1 MQRIQNVIDNEEARL
16 NALRDLGLLDTPPSE
31 TFDRLTRLAS
41 QLLSAPV
48 STVSLTD
55 RDRQWFKSKV
65 GVDITEIPREQAPC
79 SYAIEGEGVFVV
91 PDLAADPRFAGSALA
106 NAGIRFYAGAPLVTR
121 SGHGLGTI
129 CVVDDKP
136 RTLAEGE
143 DRVLLD
149 LAGLVMSQI
158 DLQNTIG
165 RVDPTSG
172 TPNQHQLFE
181 DLDDLGRQRPG
192 LIHAAALVEFLPPA
206 DVAQALSVLGT
217 NHSDALM
224 RASIRALRE
233 ELGPGFKLY
242 HVGQMRCVALPNADQ
257 PVPGAAMSARLL
269 AALAEPV
276 PCEGVPVSLNPAV
289 GCYTFLVGEA
299 QPQAILRC
307 LLGAVDDARDSPEN
321 RAEFDPA
328 QADRKAR
335 LFTLLSDFGTALVS
349 DGQLRLVYQP
359 RIDMATG
366 QLRGVEALL
375 RWEHPTLGNVP
386 PGEFIPLIERTAL
399 VRQMTDWVVG
409 TAVRQAK
416 AWSEAGQDISVSV
429 NASAVNLDE
438 ADFADRLLAE
448 IGRAGLKSGLIELEF
463 TETAVARDQDRVI
476 AQLSRLKSD
485 GVGIAIDDFGTGYS
499 NLAYLQRLPV
509 SVLKIDRAFIG
520 SLFRSASDST
530 LVRTIIAMAHDL
542 GYRVV
547 GEGIEDQATY
557 DLLASWGCD
566 EGQGYHMGR
575 PMAAALIG
583 EWAAPSYRSA
593 A

>member
-1 MQRIQNVIDNEEARL
+1 MHRIQNTIDNEEARL

-91 PDLAADPRFAGSALA
+91 PDLAADPRFAGSPLA

-129 CVVDDKP
+129 CVVDGNP
-136 RTLAEGE
+136 RTLADGE
-143 DRVLLD
+143 DRILLD

-165 RVDPTSG
+165 RVDATSG
-172 TPNQHQLFE
+172 YANQHQLFE

-192 LIHAAALVEFLPPA
+192 RQCAAALVEFLPPA
-206 DVAQALSVLGT
+206 EVAQALSVLGT
-217 NHSDALM
+217 NHADALV
-224 RASIRALRE
+224 RAAIRVLQSQ
-233 ELGPGFKLY
+233 LGDGCRLY
-242 HVGQMRCVALPNADQ
+242 HVGQMRCVVLPNADQ
-257 PVPGAAMSARLL
+257 PAGGSLDARVL

-276 PCEGVPVSLNPAV
+276 PCDGVPVSLNPAV
-289 GCYTFLVGEA
+289 GCYTFMLGDA
-299 QPQAILRC
+299 QPQLVLRC
-307 LLGAVDDARDSPEN
+307 LLGAVEDARTAPEK

-328 QADRKAR
+328 QAERKAR
-335 LFTLLSDFGTALVS
+335 MFALLGDFGGALAS
-349 DGQLRLVYQP
+349 ETQLRLVFQP

-366 QLRGVEALL
+366 ELSGVEALL
-375 RWEHPTLGNVP
+375 RWHHPTLGNVP

-399 VRQMTDWVVG
+399 VRPMTDWVVAK
-409 TAVRQAK
+409 AVRQAA
-416 AWSEAGQDISVSV
+416 AWSASGRDISVSI

-438 ADFADRLLAE
+438 PDFADRLLAE
-448 IGRAGLKSGLIELEF
+448 IGRAGLKPSLIELEF
-463 TETAVARDQDRVI
+463 TESAIARDHDRVI
-476 AQLSRLKSD
+476 AQLGRIKAH
-485 GVGIAIDDFGTGYS
+485 GVDIAIDDFGTGYS

-509 SVLKIDRAFIG
+509 SVLKIDRAFVTNLIT
-520 SLFRSASDST
+520 SAADAT
-530 LVRTIIAMAHDL
+530 LVRTMIAMAHDL

-547 GEGIEDQATY
+547 AEGIEDQATY

-575 PMAAALIG
+575 PMAAALLA
-583 EWAAPSYRSA
+583 EWMAPNERAAA
-593 A
+593 